1 MRPLLDDAR
10 RAASFAR
17 RQDDVRVAAVRYP
30 QRLAALHAHTR
41 TKRPDLLGLLR
52 TLATRQVSLDLV
64 EEAEQTDLPFVFA
77 FTPEGTV
84 REERSGR
91 IFATAQA
98 ATDAVLAETKA
109 RFRVYETDSRTVAGE
124 LVVRNYADGAV
135 AVLNL
140 SATDR
145 ALIADVDGAR
155 VPFVLPGRGVLTLAP
170 GERPQSSTVENHVPL
185 DVDSFTLALDAANTW
200 RVNFDTN
207 KVGTITVAAPLRNV
221 RLALRTC
228 VLSYAVTGSGR
239 PVDSFESAP
248 PGEKIF
254 RHDAEPYT
262 FEMDGRPLTA
272 PRPCTALG
280 VDFNPLYCETEPFEL
295 APGVHTFR
303 IVTGEPDQNF
313 FLPALFVVG
322 DSPCSTAYSVRAQK
336 NPVSK
341 RWRRVDLKHTPEP
354 SPTRPRP
361 RCPHARERGCVWTRA
376 VSSRVSFSRG
386 RILVSAPGHRMS
398 GTSHPVLPGS
408 LKSPCG
414 RRAWRCAA
422 RWMRRVRHGTRAS
435 GRNPARRVRRGFCLP
450 VGYIRKP

>member
-1 MRPLLDDAR
+1 MGELGDLVHRRLALLEQERQNVPVRRRQAWHGQMRPLLDDAR

-207 KVGTITVAAPLRNV
+207 KVGTITVAAPL
-221 RLALRTC
+221 
-228 VLSYAVTGSGR
+228 
-239 PVDSFESAP
+239 PV
-248 PGEKIF
+248 
-254 RHDAEPYT
+254 
-262 FEMDGRPLTA
+262 
-272 PRPCTALG
+272 C
-280 VDFNPLYCETEPFEL
+280 
-295 APGVHTFR
+295 
-303 IVTGEPDQNF
+303 
-313 FLPALFVVG
+313 
-322 DSPCSTAYSVRAQK
+322 
-336 NPVSK
+336 
-341 RWRRVDLKHTPEP
+341 DL
-354 SPTRPRP
+354 
-361 RCPHARERGCVWTRA
+361 
-376 VSSRVSFSRG
+376 
-386 RILVSAPGHRMS
+386 
-398 GTSHPVLPGS
+398 
-408 LKSPCG
+408 
-414 RRAWRCAA
+414 RCAA
-422 RWMRRVRHGTRAS
+422 PELRRHRIRTA
-435 GRNPARRVRRGFCLP
+435 RGFL
-450 VGYIRKP
+450 